1 MSDSRDRRQTE
12 ALFSVL
18 PEGLFSPLSR
28 KYRAIYAYALI
39 TLYHCLKLYNA
50 HILRAD
56 YMEMLRAHGQDLA
69 SLFSIRSDMDDDRD
83 GDEDVNPAEE
93 DGDKFAYIV
102 RKLSA
107 CGWFQIIKDYQ
118 THEELI
124 FLPAYSIKLLEVLA
138 DLATQD
144 TTYIPLVHQTYSEL
158 KLEDEK
164 EDEYMYRTLA
174 NAVHN
179 SQQLELFVT
188 LLYHSIVVYNHR
200 LVDVSSPNEALQ
212 QHFDDFRTHVS
223 EPIYHPMKTYDSF
236 GLYSRPIVAIVT
248 RWLRDERVVARLA
261 SQARLDPAHLGLGP
275 AQATDLVI
283 QNLNYVIDVFN
294 RINKS
299 FNEIDRVNSDYTEAV
314 QRKVNYLSGTDKSVK
329 GKLEKIIASVAKEL
343 RDHPGANEENSPL
356 LGQMVDTISPVRVG
370 ILRPE
375 SLYMPFRR
383 ELRPDEEPLS
393 LADDLGGMDDG
404 MMEDFL
410 NNAVS
415 PYSEEVIEQFMRR
428 AFAGRE
434 EITSLDIPLNGI
446 EDLVLL
452 ILAIVQAEFG
462 NSFFTIERKEDT
474 IEHCGY
480 RMPMYRFTIK
490 RKEH

>member
-1 MSDSRDRRQTE
+1 MSDSRDRRQVE
-12 ALFSVL
+12 ALFSIL

-69 SLFSIRSDMDDDRD
+69 SIFNIRSDMDDDQD
-83 GDEDVNPAEE
+83 GDEEVSGEE
-93 DGDKFAYIV
+93 EGDKFAYIV
-102 RKLSA
+102 RKLA
-107 CGWFQIIKDYQ
+107 HCGWFQIIKDFK
-118 THEELI
+118 THEDLI

-138 DLATQD
+138 ELSTQD

-179 SQQLELFVT
+179 AQQLELFVT

-200 LVDVSSPNEALQ
+200 LVGVSSPNEALQ

-236 GLYSRPIVAIVT
+236 GLYSRPIVSILT

-261 SQARLDPAHLGLGP
+261 SQARLDPSHVGIG
-275 AQATDLVI
+275 QGEATDLVI
-283 QNLNYVIDVFN
+283 QDLNSVIDVFN
-294 RINKS
+294 RINRS

-343 RDHPGANEENSPL
+343 REHPGANEESSPL
-356 LGQMVDTISPVRVG
+356 LGQLVDTISPVRQG

-383 ELRPDEEPLS
+383 ELRTDEEPLT

-404 MMEDFL
+404 LMDSFL
-410 NNAVS
+410 SNVVS
-415 PYSEEVIEQFMRR
+415 PYSEEAVESFMRQ
-428 AFAGRE
+428 AFAGRD
-434 EITSLDIPLNGI
+434 EITSLDIPMTGI
-446 EDLVLL
+446 DDLILL
-452 ILAIVQAEFG
+452 ILAIVRSG
-462 NSFFTIERKEDT
+462 VSSSFYTIEKQADS
-474 IEHCGY
+474 IVNGGY
-480 RMPMYRFTIK
+480 RMPLYRFV
-490 RKEH
+490 RKER